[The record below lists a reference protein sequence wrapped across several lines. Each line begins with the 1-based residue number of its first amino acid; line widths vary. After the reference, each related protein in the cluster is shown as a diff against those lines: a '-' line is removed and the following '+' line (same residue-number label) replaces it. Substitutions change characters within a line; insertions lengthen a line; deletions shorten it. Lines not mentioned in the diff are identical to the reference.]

1 MRFKERSQLR
11 NMKVQDEATC
21 TDVETAGSYPEN
33 LGKVINEGGCTDNR
47 LSIQTEQPQDCHCQ
61 RGEGNAWLQIFKG
74 QADSLVWG

>member
-47 LSIQTEQPQDCHCQ
+47 LSI
-61 RGEGNAWLQIFKG
+61 
-74 QADSLVWG
+74 